1 MADSDSAPLVDLRE
15 SRWEPHKQTFVTG
28 SVETPAGSV
37 PIVSHEIT
45 SGDRLG
51 TFSVRLGIG
60 RDSYTVVP
68 GLYSFGSPDEHSP
81 LVATCNYKLTFDLLR
96 REWKG
101 LDLWVLALD
110 TKGINVW
117 CAAGKGTFGTQELL
131 SRMGKAGVDRIVAHR
146 EVVLPQL
153 GASGVNAHEV
163 RKGSGFRV
171 FYGPVRA
178 DDLKTYLDAGKKAT
192 PAMRRVTFTTVER
205 LILIPV
211 ELSLLFK
218 YSLWI
223 LPAGFALSGISKEIW
238 SPEAAWARGWLFAAS
253 VGAGAFAGAF
263 LTPLL
268 LPWLPGK
275 SFSVR
280 GIFAGLA
287 TTVGAALLLSGS
299 MVILER
305 TGFVLMG
312 TAVASFAAM
321 NFTGATPITS
331 PTGVEKEMR
340 RFLPVQLMA
349 AAAGLIAWIGGGF
362 FR

>member
-1 MADSDSAPLVDLRE
+1 VVSRE
-15 SRWEPHKQTFVTG
+15 YTFN
-28 SVETPAGSV
+28 
-37 PIVSHEIT
+37 
-45 SGDRLG
+45 DRLG
-51 TFSVRLGIG
+51 GLAVRLGFG
-60 RDSYTVVP
+60 RDSYTVAS
-68 GLYSFGSPDEHSP
+68 GLYAFGAPDENSP

-117 CAAGKGTFGTQELL
+117 CAAGKGTFGTDELL
-131 SRMGKAGVDRIVAHR
+131 LRMDSACVDKVVSHR
-146 EVVLPQL
+146 ELILPQL
-153 GASGVNAHEV
+153 GASGVSAHEV
-163 RKGSGFRV
+163 RKSSGFRV

-178 DDLKTYLDAGKKAT
+178 NDLKPWLDAGRKAT
-192 PAMRRVTFTTVER
+192 PAMRRVTFTFVER
-205 LILIPV
+205 LVLVPV
-211 ELSLLFK
+211 ELSLLIK

-223 LPAGFALSGISKEIW
+223 LPGGFALSGISRDIW

-253 VGAGAFAGAF
+253 VGAGAFAGAI

-287 TTVGAALLLSGS
+287 TTAGAALLLSGS

-312 TAVASFAAM
+312 TAIASFAAM

-340 RFLPVQLMA
+340 RYLPVQLMT
-349 AAAGLIAWIGGGF
+349 AAAGIIAWIAGGF